1 MRQKRKNPKQKKSPI
16 PRKEQVISDY
26 RSSQGKQ
33 YFLEAQRGIKG
44 HETMRLKAV
53 EAKRCAR
60 EANDRLK
67 YHALRLQELSIYQ
80 KKSSE
85 I

>member
-1 MRQKRKNPKQKKSPI
+1 MRHRDRNRQERTHAKTLVLKPHASKAN
-16 PRKEQVISDY
+16 KELLRVAAE
-26 RSSQGKQ
+26 RR
-33 YFLEAQRGIKG
+33 A
-44 HETMRLKAV
+44 T
-53 EAKRCAR
+53 
-60 EANDRLK
+60 EANARAK